1 MGTLDTDD
9 RDAWEATAAAVAH
22 ELATPL
28 AAAQAAVRMLANA
41 GDADERGELGAAAL
55 RNLHLLDLQVR
66 RLQQLGTGAP
76 APQPQPDVDLA
87 ALARDVVGDLSRST
101 LGDHPCSVE
110 ADDDVAACV
119 DPDQVRQ
126 VLFNLL
132 SNAAKFSPT
141 GREIVVGVERRGDQ
155 AVVQVRDRG
164 DGVASDDAE
173 RIFERYERA
182 ADDTPGAG
190 LGLYLSR
197 RIARAHGGDLYL
209 VPAEHD
215 GSVFELTLPLDRTE
229 TGHVPGGNE
238 ERSDGTGD
246 PEQG

>member
-9 RDAWEATAAAVAH
+9 RDAWEETAAAVAH

-28 AAAQAAVRMLANA
+28 AAAQAAVRLLAKA
-41 GDADERGELGAAAL
+41 GDTDDRRELGDAAL

-66 RLQQLGTGAP
+66 RLQHLGTGVP
-76 APQPQPDVDLA
+76 EPQFQADVDLV
-87 ALARDVVGDLSRST
+87 ALARDVVADLSRST
-101 LGDHPCSVE
+101 LGDHACSVE
-110 ADDDVAACV
+110 ADDPVRARV

-132 SNAAKFSPT
+132 SNAAKFSPA
-141 GREIVVGVERRGDQ
+141 GLEIVVGVASRDQ
-155 AVVQVRDRG
+155 DVVVQVRDRG
-164 DGVASDDAE
+164 EGVAPDDAD
-173 RIFERYERA
+173 RIFDRYERA

-209 VPAEHD
+209 VTAEHD
-215 GSVFELTLPLDRTE
+215 GAIFELSLPLA
-229 TGHVPGGNE
+229 GGDG
-238 ERSDGTGD
+238 ERSDESRD
-246 PEQG
+246 QEQG